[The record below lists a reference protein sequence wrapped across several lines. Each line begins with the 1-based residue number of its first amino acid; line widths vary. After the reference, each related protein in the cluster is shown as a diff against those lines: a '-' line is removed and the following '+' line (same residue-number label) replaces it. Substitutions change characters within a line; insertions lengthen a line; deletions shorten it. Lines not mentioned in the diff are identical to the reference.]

1 MMRSTGKK
9 GKKRTQGVLVS
20 EEEEGSSPS
29 EDEYPKKKE
38 RGRRFIIARVARRR
52 RRRREARANMNMM
65 MMIYAFTKYIS
76 TFDKK
81 GLLFRST
88 SCFTEL
94 AAGPETLVASVERA
108 QVMQTKLGLRAIRI
122 KRQKQI
128 ISDTE

>member
-1 MMRSTGKK
+1 M
-9 GKKRTQGVLVS
+9 LVS

-52 RRRREARANMNMM
+52 RREVRANMNMM